1 LTQSLYIIGAG
12 SHSSVVIDLAISL
25 NYKIIFIVDINS
37 NKIGNEKKFGI
48 PVKNRSFIK
57 KIKKNSK
64 VFLAIGNN
72 ILRKI
77 QYQKYKSTFKF
88 INLIS
93 KSSKVSKYS
102 KLGEANYIGPN
113 VIINAG
119 TIIKNNCILNTNS
132 VIEHDVIVDNNVHIC
147 PSVTIG
153 GKCKIGDESFIGLG
167 SNIIDNISIGKK
179 VILGAGSLVTKKLK
193 SNSIYFGVTAK
204 RQGINKGFK
213 K

>member
-1 LTQSLYIIGAG
+1 MTKNLYIIGAG

-25 NYKIIFIVDINS
+25 KYKIICIVDINS
-37 NKIGNEKKFGI
+37 NEIGFEKKFGI
-48 PVKNRSFIK
+48 PVKNKSFIK
-57 KIKKNSK
+57 KIKKNSN

-72 ILRKI
+72 SLRKI

-102 KLGEANYIGPN
+102 IIGEANYIGAN

-119 TIIKNNCILNTNS
+119 TIIKDNCILNTS
-132 VIEHDVIVDNNVHIC
+132 SIIEHDVIVDNNVHIC

-179 VILGAGSLVTKKLK
+179 VILGAGSLVTRKLK
-193 SNSIYFGVTAK
+193 SNSMYFGVPAK
-204 RQGINKGFK
+204 RHGIYKDFK

>member
-1 LTQSLYIIGAG
+1 MTKNLYIIGAG

-25 NYKIIFIVDINS
+25 KYKIIFIVDINS
-37 NKIGNEKKFGI
+37 DKIGNEKKFGI
-48 PVKNRSFIK
+48 PIKNKSFIK

-72 ILRKI
+72 SLRKI
-77 QYQKYKSTFKF
+77 HYQKYKSTFKF

-102 KLGEANYIGPN
+102 IIGEANYIGHN
-113 VIINAG
+113 AVINSGTKIGDNCIINTAS
-119 TIIKNNCILNTNS
+119 I
-132 VIEHDVIVDNNVHIC
+132 IEHDIKIGNHVHIC

-153 GKCKIGDESFIGLG
+153 GNSKIGDSTFVGLG
-167 SNIIDNISIGKK
+167 SKIIDKIIIGKNVK
-179 VILGAGSLVTKKLK
+179 LGAGSLVVKELK
-193 SNSIYFGVTAK
+193 SNLVYFGSPAK
-204 RQGINKGFK
+204 K